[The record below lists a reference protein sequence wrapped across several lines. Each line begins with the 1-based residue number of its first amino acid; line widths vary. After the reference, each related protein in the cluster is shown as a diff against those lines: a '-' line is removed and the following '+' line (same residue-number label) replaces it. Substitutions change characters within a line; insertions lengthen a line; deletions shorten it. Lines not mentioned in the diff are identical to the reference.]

1 MSRLTLSL
9 FFALLLA
16 LSMAIKVHG
25 GVGQNLPSPIAE
37 TNDGID
43 GLLGRNGFATTRAA
57 PNTDPGWVYGVR
69 GDCKVQIADVSLQGW
84 HRSALEWAAAGRPI
98 QYSVGGELYAEQ
110 PILKPMIVHYFNRL
124 QRYLGIS
131 APLVRARAILIDSG
145 CPPDPISPADLRSLS

>member
-9 FFALLLA
+9 VFAVLLA
-16 LSMAIKVHG
+16 LSIAIKVHG

-37 TNDGID
+37 TNDDID
-43 GLLGRNGFATTRAA
+43 ALLARNGFATNLAP
-57 PNTDPGWVYGVR
+57 PNTDPAWVNGVK
-69 GDCKVQIADVSLQGW
+69 GNCKLQIANVSLQGW
-84 HRSALEWAAAGRPI
+84 HRTALEWAAAGRPI